1 MYRTKLVT
9 KRSVSCLSRSKTGS
23 KNELFCQQPG
33 WRPAIWFEYYVRVS
47 KPISDQQFRA
57 DHPRDKRFEQMRAL
71 AAEQQALR
79 NQRNQTNPQLPDAF
93 FQFKPAEAQQIA
105 SAGIVGSKRL
115 AENLEGMLRDKPK
128 FNFFEA
134 NSSGAAQQSGE
145 SFDENSGSF
154 QEPASFVPGELASQL
169 PLFDRRPR
177 RAAEDPDSRDLNLSP
192 QNRQQALTQ
201 GLPSTQ
207 AARAAAQLFRPQETQ
222 EQPAPVEQP
231 QTSSGG
237 EATEVSTP
245 VSSALVSSD
254 ESSLASRGT
263 LNFDRSRISTA
274 SDTLGETRGTTDNQ
288 LVLNNDDAQGSDL
301 AVRQEL
307 GRQSSVEDESRRR
320 GDAAQGAL
328 DTARGRENQ
337 LNQQKDGLESA
348 KGQQRAF
355 ASDSAAMMERHNQ
368 LLDQQTQNIAATQ
381 KAGEASLNRINQLDS
396 QVEDN
401 TRVREQA
408 SSDQANSQQNIAQL
422 QNQVTSLQ
430 NAPTPKAPGN
440 SNSQGNGNQAK
451 QASADAA
458 AAQQQQAVSSA
469 QTQLA
474 AAQKQ
479 QEEARKRQQNAEA
492 AIQSGQAAAQAER
505 TSLEQSRT
513 NLSAQQDARKTTQDR
528 ARAHGAAAQ
537 EDQDRIKDLTSHS
550 QDLKGQFD
558 EVTAAREEAAA
569 SLRKNRGNAAAA
581 HENVQQLR
589 SLETDL
595 NEPRPQNHEQ
605 NPLAGERLNK
615 PGVSDAS
622 EQSLPADRSS
632 DIGAAKGGGTQVRR
646 SGDKTIVQL
655 NSLDQSSGSASKD
668 NLSGVSKNRGS
679 ASDGGDLGDASLAAA
694 AAAAGPKESGGS
706 SESLGSD
713 SHGHGHDND
722 DQGGGPGNGHGNAFG
737 HHKGKG

>member
-1 MYRTKLVT
+1 M
-9 KRSVSCLSRSKTGS
+9 
-23 KNELFCQQPG
+23 
-33 WRPAIWFEYYVRVS
+33 S
-47 KPISDQQFRA
+47 KPISDQQFRS

-79 NQRNQTNPQLPDAF
+79 NQRNQADPQLPDSLL
-93 FQFKPAEAQQIA
+93 QFRPAEAQQIA

-134 NSSGAAQQSGE
+134 SSSGPVQE
-145 SFDENSGSF
+145 SPEGFDENF
-154 QEPASFVPGELASQL
+154 QEPASFTPGEPANQL

-177 RAAEDPDSRDLNLSP
+177 RAAEDPDSRDLNLSQ

-207 AARAAAQLFRPQETQ
+207 AARAAAQLFRPQEPQ
-222 EQPAPVEQP
+222 EQPDTAEQP
-231 QTSSGG
+231 QGNSAG
-237 EATEVSTP
+237 EEFTGSASAVSTP
-245 VSSALVSSD
+245 VSSAPVSSD
-254 ESSLASRGT
+254 ESSLASRGA

-274 SDTLGETRGTTDNQ
+274 SDTLGETRGITDNQ
-288 LVLNNDDAQGSDL
+288 LVLHNDDAQGSEL

-307 GRQSSVEDESRRR
+307 GRQSSVEDESKRR

-337 LNQQKDGLESA
+337 LNQQKEGLEAA

-355 ASDSAAMMERHNQ
+355 AAESTALMERDNQ

-381 KAGEASLNRINQLDS
+381 KAGEASLNRIDQLDS
-396 QVEDN
+396 QVENN
-401 TRVREQA
+401 TRARDQA
-408 SSDQANSQQNIAQL
+408 SSDQADSQQNITQL
-422 QNQVTSLQ
+422 QNQVASLQ

-440 SNSQGNGNQAK
+440 ANSQGKGNQAK
-451 QASADAA
+451 QDSANAA
-458 AAQQQQAVSSA
+458 AAQKAQAVTGA

-479 QEEARKRQQNAEA
+479 QEDAKKRQEDAEA

-505 TSLEQSRT
+505 TSLEQSRN
-513 NLSAQQDARKTTQDR
+513 NLSTQQEARKITQDR
-528 ARAHGAAAQ
+528 ARTHGAAAQ

-558 EVTAAREEAAA
+558 EVAAARDEAAA

-595 NEPRPQNHEQ
+595 NEPKPQNQEQ

-615 PGVSDAS
+615 PSVSDAS
-622 EQSLPADRSS
+622 EQSVTSDRSA
-632 DIGAAKGGGTQVRR
+632 DAGTAKGGGTQVRR
-646 SGDKTIVQL
+646 SGDKTVVQL
-655 NSLDQSSGSASKD
+655 NSLDQSSGAASKD
-668 NLSGVSKNRGS
+668 NLSGVSKNRGG
-679 ASDGGDLGDASLAAA
+679 ASDSGDLGDATLAAA
-694 AAAAGPKESGGS
+694 AAAAAPKESGS

-713 SHGHGHDND
+713 RGGGPGHGHDD
-722 DQGGGPGNGHGNAFG
+722 DDHGGGHGNGHGNGVGNGGG
-737 HHKGKG
+737 HGGGKGRG